1 MNWYVIDK
9 DYITYLLQFDSRVG
23 YVEYGDRL
31 KLHVGVVL
39 AVGEF
44 LYYVPVSSPKEKHRI
59 MSNSLDFYKLQDPV
73 TGYLYAVLNLN
84 NMIPVPNHCLT
95 QIKYDKL
102 GDFRYFKDEKEKTNY
117 IYLLQKRSLSL
128 MLPKTFYSE
137 MRRSYTKSALRIP
150 LPLLPNAVVILKCLK
165 RNANHTTHSYSL
177 IISAHSTR
185 ITFSKSVN
193 GSSIWNPIRPP
204 LKKIVSY
211 SGAVSWIV
219 VGKNFFMPIGLQPPC
234 T

>member
-39 AVGEF
+39 TVGEF

-117 IYLLQKRSLSL
+117 IYLLQK
-128 MLPKTFYSE
+128 E
-137 MRRSYTKSALRIP
+137 KSFIDA
-150 LPLLPNAVVILKCLK
+150 AQDILQ
-165 RNANHTTHSYSL
+165 RNAQKLYQKCTTNP
-177 IISAHSTR
+177 A
-185 ITFSKSVN
+185 
-193 GSSIWNPIRPP
+193 SSSCQT
-204 LKKIVSY
+204 L
-211 SGAVSWIV
+211 
-219 VGKNFFMPIGLQPPC
+219 L
-234 T
+234 

>member
-117 IYLLQKRSLSL
+117 IYLLQK
-128 MLPKTFYSE
+128 E
-137 MRRSYTKSALRIP
+137 KSFIDA
-150 LPLLPNAVVILKCLK
+150 AQDILQ
-165 RNANHTTHSYSL
+165 RNAQR
-177 IISAHSTR
+177 ACE
-185 ITFSKSVN
+185 TFSVK
-193 GSSIWNPIRPP
+193 
-204 LKKIVSY
+204 
-211 SGAVSWIV
+211 
-219 VGKNFFMPIGLQPPC
+219 
-234 T
+234 

>member
-1 MNWYVIDK
+1 MGRGFYPFLIGVLMNWYVIDK

-102 GDFRYFKDEKEKTNY
+102 GDFRYFKDENHWRFS
-117 IYLLQKRSLSL
+117 LHAPFRS
-128 MLPKTFYSE
+128 
-137 MRRSYTKSALRIP
+137 A
-150 LPLLPNAVVILKCLK
+150 
-165 RNANHTTHSYSL
+165 
-177 IISAHSTR
+177 
-185 ITFSKSVN
+185 
-193 GSSIWNPIRPP
+193 
-204 LKKIVSY
+204 
-211 SGAVSWIV
+211 
-219 VGKNFFMPIGLQPPC
+219 MPFWRE
-234 T
+234 